1 MLAWGQWESSFTC
14 LTARETHHMSLESVS
29 QLGWFRGHWLHST
42 FCAKLDL
49 CQVFLLSVLGSLA
62 DSGRP

>member
-1 MLAWGQWESSFTC
+1 
-14 LTARETHHMSLESVS
+14 MSLESVS

-49 CQVFLLSVLGSLA
+49 CQVFCCRCWAPWLTVAALES
-62 DSGRP
+62 